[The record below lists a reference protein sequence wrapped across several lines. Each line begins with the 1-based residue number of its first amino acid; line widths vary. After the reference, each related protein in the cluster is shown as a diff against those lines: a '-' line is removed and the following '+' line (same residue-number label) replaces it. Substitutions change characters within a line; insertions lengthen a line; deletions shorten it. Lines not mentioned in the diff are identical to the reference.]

1 MQTHSDLNSILLEGK
16 ARNIHEYITPV
27 GNVVA
32 RFSVDTRR
40 NFFVSDEPR
49 YEVFTFE
56 VEAWW
61 RLGQA
66 CLETLTP
73 GCGVR
78 IVGRLASRIQIDS
91 EGLPHNDPY
100 ILAEHVEFKPKKS
113 TEPPVENP
121 IEAAA
126 ESAEAD

>member
-16 ARNIHEYITPV
+16 ARSIHEYITPT
-27 GNVVA
+27 GNVVVK
-32 RFSVDTRR
+32 FSVDTRR

-49 YEVFTFE
+49 FEVFTFE
-56 VEAWW
+56 VEAWG
-61 RLGQA
+61 RLGQN
-66 CLETLTP
+66 CLEMLTP
-73 GCGVR
+73 GRGIR
-78 IVGRLASRIQIDS
+78 IAGRLASRIQVDS
-91 EGLPHNDPY
+91 DGFPHNDPY